1 MNGETEDQTQN
12 GTEPMESLE
21 LGSGS
26 VALRRHK
33 KAATI
38 SHPNRL
44 SYHEAIRI
52 EEVRDRERERGRE
65 GGREGQREREREGG
79 RERGREREREREGE
93 LVRGG
98 KLGRVSEGQRGS

>member
-1 MNGETEDQTQN
+1 MFIVHVHVCLSPLRALMYYPSVNWPAIWASRPSHMNGETEDQTQN
-12 GTEPMESLE
+12 GTEPMDSLE

-52 EEVRDRERERGRE
+52 EEVRDR
-65 GGREGQREREREGG
+65 QRE
-79 RERGREREREREGE
+79 
-93 LVRGG
+93 
-98 KLGRVSEGQRGS
+98 S